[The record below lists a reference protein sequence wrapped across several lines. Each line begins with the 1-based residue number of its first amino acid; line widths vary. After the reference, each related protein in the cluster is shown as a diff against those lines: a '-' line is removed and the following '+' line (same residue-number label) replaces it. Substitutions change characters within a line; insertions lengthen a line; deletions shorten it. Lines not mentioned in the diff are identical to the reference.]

1 MNKLIDLGTQAI
13 RAKDIKSVSKTWSFA
28 DFPRK
33 SERVYKVL
41 INLYM
46 GKQIQLEYYTEEKRD
61 AKYNE
66 IVLIANECS
75 SDE

>member
-1 MNKLIDLGTQAI
+1 MNKLIDLGAQAI
-13 RAKDIKSVSKTWSFA
+13 RAKDIRKISKTWSFA

-33 SERVYKVL
+33 SDRVYKVL

-46 GKQIQLEYYTEEKRD
+46 GKQIQLEYHTEEERD

-66 IVLIANECS
+66 IVAIANECS